1 MSCLF
6 CEIIKGNIPSSKIY
20 EDEFCIAILDIRPI
34 NKGHILIIPKEHHE
48 LIIDYPQEI
57 VMYLFG
63 IAQKFNKV
71 LRNVELKCDGVNFY
85 VSDGESAG
93 QEIFH
98 THVHVFPR
106 FEGDG
111 FGLKFPKR
119 YFTEQPSRDELN
131 EVAKLITDGLNI
143 LSKK

>member
-85 VSDGESAG
+85 V
-93 QEIFH
+93 
-98 THVHVFPR
+98 
-106 FEGDG
+106 
-111 FGLKFPKR
+111 
-119 YFTEQPSRDELN
+119 
-131 EVAKLITDGLNI
+131 
-143 LSKK
+143 